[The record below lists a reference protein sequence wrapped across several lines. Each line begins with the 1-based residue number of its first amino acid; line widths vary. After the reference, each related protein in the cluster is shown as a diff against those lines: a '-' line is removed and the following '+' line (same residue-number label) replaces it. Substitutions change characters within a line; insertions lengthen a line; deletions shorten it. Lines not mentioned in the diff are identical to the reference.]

1 MKAERIFETALYG
14 KDLGELQEF
23 YERVLGLELVSRFGD
38 RGVALRC
45 GRGILLLFNPD
56 TTELAGRGIPAHG
69 ARGAGHMA
77 FAVSDTDLGRWRAH
91 LSDCHVPIETEVE
104 WQEGG
109 RSIYFRDP
117 AGNSVE
123 LAPPTMWGFG
133 EGSPVPADATEKTD
147 A

>member
-1 MKAERIFETALYG
+1 MRAAQIFETALYG
-14 KDLGELQEF
+14 SDLGAMQEF

-45 GRGILLLFNPD
+45 GRGVLLLFNPD
-56 TTELAGRGIPAHG
+56 TAELRDHGIPPHG
-69 ARGAGHMA
+69 TRGAGHMA
-77 FAVSDTDLGRWRAH
+77 FAVSGTELDGWRAH
-91 LSDCHVPIETEVE
+91 LDDCQVPIEMEVE
-104 WQEGG
+104 WPEGG

-133 EGSPVPADATEKTD
+133 AAPCVAEATEETET
-147 A
+147 